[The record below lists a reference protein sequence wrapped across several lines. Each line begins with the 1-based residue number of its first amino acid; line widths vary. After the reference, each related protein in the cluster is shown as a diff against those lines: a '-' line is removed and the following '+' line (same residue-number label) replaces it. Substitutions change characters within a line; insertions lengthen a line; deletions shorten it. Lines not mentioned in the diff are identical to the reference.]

1 MQRFVILFIDSLL
14 EYFFRNDIS
23 SPRPFGFVLSPEFL
37 IFVHS
42 TRGLTWLIS
51 FDKNEEFK
59 MEIEQKESS
68 SQTRNIETEFSVKN
82 GETKKFCVHVVQNL
96 GGDFG

>member
-1 MQRFVILFIDSLL
+1 
-14 EYFFRNDIS
+14 
-23 SPRPFGFVLSPEFL
+23 
-37 IFVHS
+37 
-42 TRGLTWLIS
+42 
-51 FDKNEEFK
+51 

-96 GGDFG
+96 GGDFGQFLYNCNLVISEKVVQEPSDERLPSIGLTNSRTWYQ